1 MTIFRDICKCSIIP
15 SFAWLPLSHFCV
27 MNLHWF
33 GSKKK
38 EKRKRRIKE
47 ARKEEEKAVQKLRGH
62 EKMF

>member
-1 MTIFRDICKCSIIP
+1 MPGFLFLIF
-15 SFAWLPLSHFCV
+15 V

-38 EKRKRRIKE
+38 EKMKRRIKE
-47 ARKEEEKAVQKLRGH
+47 ARKEEEKAVQKLKGH

>member
-1 MTIFRDICKCSIIP
+1 
-15 SFAWLPLSHFCV
+15 

-38 EKRKRRIKE
+38 EKMKRRIKE
-47 ARKEEEKAVQKLRGH
+47 ARKEEEKAVQKLKGH

>member
-1 MTIFRDICKCSIIP
+1 
-15 SFAWLPLSHFCV
+15 